1 MVFPIFIDHSAMQMN
16 RPYLVAENVF
26 TSSVSKNRTCVVI
39 VASVLQSGIFDH
51 LTITA
56 TNETIGLIRWE
67 LS

>member
-1 MVFPIFIDHSAMQMN
+1 MP
-16 RPYLVAENVF
+16 VAGYGF
-26 TSSVSKNRTCVVI
+26 TSTVSKIRTCVVI